1 MRLFRLWRGAAAE
14 PSSPDPAPQA
24 SAAHVAAF
32 EESVKGT
39 ERAWHSTSLLAMS
52 RRDLVDKAMTTL
64 RDGGGKEIGELLS
77 TLAHESYLAAAPLT
91 PGLDAATVA
100 GLSSIVTGVIAAD
113 VANHLQ
119 RPRDPE
125 HVASELLRRGR
136 LWIETGQGD
145 AGDLARISA
154 LVGSEAGVRAALIA
168 PLGPVG
174 ATLRCVARAAA
185 ADFNFRDAAP
195 RAATVKAEG

>member
-1 MRLFRLWRGAAAE
+1 VRLFRLWRGTAAE
-14 PSSPDPAPQA
+14 PSPPDPVTEDWAP
-24 SAAHVAAF
+24 HVAAF
-32 EESVKGT
+32 EESIRGT

-52 RRDLVDKAMTTL
+52 RRHLVDKAMATL

-91 PGLDAATVA
+91 PGLDAGAAA
-100 GLSSIVTGVIAAD
+100 GLSSIVTEVIAAD
-113 VANHLQ
+113 VANHLP
-119 RPRDPE
+119 RPREPE
-125 HVASELLRRGR
+125 QVASELLRRGR

-154 LVGSEAGVRAALIA
+154 LVGSDAGVRAALIA

-185 ADFNFRDAAP
+185 AGFSFRDAAP
-195 RAATVKAEG
+195 RAATAKAKG